1 MVVVACQ
8 GQATPRASL
17 AVQVLATVTR
27 GVAPDLRLGLPTP
40 APRPGAPVAN
50 ARVQLLDPAR
60 PAAVVAEQTADG
72 QGQVAFDLAPGT
84 YWAVV
89 PFASGGVRVEGL
101 PPATF
106 SGTNLPTGASVAAWQ
121 SVSLAPGD
129 SASVTLQVVMAGV

>member
-27 GVAPDLRLGLPTP
+27 GVAPDPRLGLPTP

-50 ARVQLLDPAR
+50 TRVQILDPTR
-60 PAAVVAEQTADG
+60 SAAVVAEQTADG
-72 QGQVAFDLAPGT
+72 QGQLAFDLGPGT
-84 YWAVV
+84 YWAIV
-89 PFASGGVRVEGL
+89 PFAAGQARVEGL

-106 SGTNLPTGASVAAWQ
+106 VGTNLPTGASVAAWQ
-121 SVSLAPGD
+121 TVTLAPAD
-129 SASVTLQVVMAGV
+129 AASVTLQVVMAGV

>member
-1 MVVVACQ
+1 M
-8 GQATPRASL
+8 
-17 AVQVLATVTR
+17 
-27 GVAPDLRLGLPTP
+27 
-40 APRPGAPVAN
+40 AN

-101 PPATF
+101 PPATV